1 MSVHDGSRFLVFQH
15 RARCRVSM
23 IATGLEFASKQT
35 DDDRM
40 AMTMTVLV
48 VVPAMPMT
56 TLQDSER
63 EHKA

>member
-1 MSVHDGSRFLVFQH
+1 MSRKHDRD
-15 RARCRVSM
+15 R
-23 IATGLEFASKQT
+23 LEFASKQT